1 MNQKNRDLPAYP
13 IKFNDQFG
21 QLVILG
27 GLTKLEIVALEL
39 LKSTYQGKNFQD
51 FDKQDE
57 MFSIQ
62 NAYSFAELFCSY
74 IEEKLEHESKIIS

>member
-39 LKSTYQGKNFQD
+39 LKATYQGQKFEDHN
-51 FDKQDE
+51 KEDE
-57 MFSIQ
+57 MFSIKC
-62 NAYSFAELFCSY
+62 AYDMAELFCSY
-74 IEEKLEHESKIIS
+74 TEAKLEHESKIIS

>member
-27 GLTKLEIVALEL
+27 GLTKLELVAMTLFNVRMNEIA
-39 LKSTYQGKNFQD
+39 YYED
-51 FDKQDE
+51 
-57 MFSIQ
+57 IQ
-62 NAYSFAELFCSY
+62 YTKKAIKEAYDTAELFCSY
-74 IEEKLEHESKIIS
+74 IEDKLQNESKIIL

>member
-27 GLTKLEIVALEL
+27 GMTKLELVAMTL
-39 LKSTYQGKNFQD
+39 F
-51 FDKQDE
+51 
-57 MFSIQ
+57 
-62 NAYSFAELFCSY
+62 NARMNEICYYEDINYTKKAIKEAYDVAELFCSY
-74 IEEKLEHESKIIS
+74 IEAKLEQESKIIS

>member
-27 GLTKLEIVALEL
+27 GMTKLEVVALQL
-39 LKSTYQGKNFQD
+39 LQATYQCKNFED
-51 FDKQDE
+51 HNKEDE
-57 MFSIQ
+57 MFSIKC
-62 NAYSFAELFCSY
+62 AYDMAELFCSY
-74 IEEKLEHESKIIS
+74 IEEKLQHESKIIS